1 VSKNSFLGRKY
12 GGAQFVRLDNADINP
27 STIRE
32 VVKSK
37 VHSVVD
43 ILDNSVKDVS
53 FNLNELKGPGFVIKD
68 FSYG

>member
-1 VSKNSFLGRKY
+1 M
-12 GGAQFVRLDNADINP
+12 RLDNADINP